1 MKETFGGV
9 RHMVKRALLFV
20 VAVFLSV
27 SLGQAETFSIPAG
40 STLHCRLSQTISTK
54 LNFEGDAFT
63 ATVTEPYMV
72 NADHIIPTGSTIT
85 GKIAEM
91 QRPGRVKGVGHMRLR
106 ADQITLPDGHSYALN
121 AVLLTA
127 YGAEGVKVEGDEGSL
142 KGPHS
147 RMNDLKEVGIGMGG
161 GGFLGTLIGGV
172 HGAVIGGAI
181 GGAAGLV
188 DTLRKRGKD
197 LTLPSGTELNYQLT
211 SPLVVDTQVPAVTAS
226 RREPDPI
233 Q

>member
-1 MKETFGGV
+1 
-9 RHMVKRALLFV
+9 MVKRALLFV
-20 VAVFLSV
+20 LSIFLI
-27 SLGQAETFSIPAG
+27 SLCGIGRAETFSIPAG
-40 STLHCRLSQTISTK
+40 STLHCRLTQTISTK

-72 NADHIIPTGSTIT
+72 NAEQIIPSGSTIT
-85 GKIAEM
+85 GKISEL
-91 QRPGRVKGVGHMRLR
+91 QRPGRIKGVGHMRLT
-106 ADQITLPDGHSYALN
+106 ADQITLPDGRSYALN

-127 YGAEGVKVEGDEGSL
+127 YGAEGVKVDGDEGSL

-147 RMNDLKEVGIGMGG
+147 RLSDLKEVGIGMGG

-172 HGAVIGGAI
+172 HGAVVGGAI

-197 LTLPSGTELNYQLT
+197 LTLPTGTELNYQLT
-211 SPLVVDTQVPAVTAS
+211 HPLVVDTQAPAVTAS
-226 RREPDPI
+226 RRDPDSLR
-233 Q
+233 

>member
-1 MKETFGGV
+1 
-9 RHMVKRALLFV
+9 MVKRALLFV
-20 VAVFLSV
+20 LATFLI
-27 SLGQAETFSIPAG
+27 LLGRIGQAETFSIPAG
-40 STLHCRLSQTISTK
+40 STLHCRLTQTISTK
-54 LNFEGDAFT
+54 LNFQGDAFI

-72 NADHIIPTGSTIT
+72 NAEQIIPTGSTIT
-85 GKIAEM
+85 GKISEL
-91 QRPGRVKGVGHMRLR
+91 QRPGRIKGVGHMRLT

-127 YGAEGVKVEGDEGSL
+127 YGAEGVKVEDDEGSL

-147 RMNDLKEVGIGMGG
+147 RLNDLKEVGVGMGS

-172 HGAVIGGAI
+172 HGAVVGGAI

-197 LTLPSGTELNYQLT
+197 LTLPTGTELNYQLT
-211 SPLVVDTQVPAVTAS
+211 SPLVVDTQVPPVTAS
-226 RREPDPI
+226 RRDPDSI
-233 Q
+233 R